1 MFVTHKRNSRN
12 ALKREKTKCR
22 KIMGGHG
29 MIGKLGLSTPYTKM
43 ETGANVPTTGA
54 FLSLAVLEKCM
65 PSVMKKDAAK

>member
-1 MFVTHKRNSRN
+1 
-12 ALKREKTKCR
+12 
-22 KIMGGHG
+22 MGGHG
-29 MIGKLGLSTPYTKM
+29 TIGKLGLSTPYTKM